1 MRMTLDLSE
10 DLLKKAMTL
19 SKAPTKRATVV
30 RALEIAIEQARV
42 HERIKKEGFSKVTGL
57 KVKQYSL
64 PSRKAI

>member
-1 MRMTLDLSE
+1 MRMTLDLSG

-19 SKAPTKRATVV
+19 SKTPTKRATVV
-30 RALEIAIEQARV
+30 RALEIAIERARV

-64 PSRKAI
+64 PSRKVT